1 MSFTRLFARHPTS
14 DLSAFIDGV
23 LPDEQHAQV
32 ARHLTSC
39 DACALELD
47 SLRLVSDALRDLP
60 EASAPRSF
68 TLSPNMAAAGER
80 PAPASAA
87 GARSLH
93 TLRLAGAAIAV
104 VLAIVLVID
113 AGSGGDTAT
122 DEVTDASVEFDMS
135 LAGGESAAD
144 GEGPAYGAP
153 APGALDSAE
162 ELAPVAPAPGATTTP
177 DLSQNFNDY
186 SGRSWGGDGESEATI
201 SPSADDE
208 DGIDTLRVLEIT
220 LAIAL
225 TGIIVAAIA
234 LTMNRARRTE

>member
-1 MSFTRLFARHPTS
+1 MSFTRLFTRHPTS

-39 DACALELD
+39 DTCALELD

-68 TLSPNMAAAGER
+68 TLSPKMADAGER

-122 DEVTDASVEFDMS
+122 DEVTDASIESDMS
-135 LAGGESAAD
+135 LAGAESAAN
-144 GEGPAYGAP
+144 GEAPAYGAAGP
-153 APGALDSAE
+153 AVDDGAQESAPSAQ
-162 ELAPVAPAPGATTTP
+162 APEATTTP
-177 DLSQNFNDY
+177 DFGTYEIQENRDRAFDSRN
-186 SGRSWGGDGESEATI
+186 
-201 SPSADDE
+201 SPVADKGASTDSLL
-208 DGIDTLRVLEIT
+208 ILEIT